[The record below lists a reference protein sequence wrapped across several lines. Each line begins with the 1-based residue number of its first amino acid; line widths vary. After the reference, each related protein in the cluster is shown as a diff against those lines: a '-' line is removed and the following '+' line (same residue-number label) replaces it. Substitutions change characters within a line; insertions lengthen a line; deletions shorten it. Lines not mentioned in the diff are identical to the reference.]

1 MREVVIVEA
10 VRSPLGRRKG
20 PLAHI
25 SPEDLLAL
33 TLKELV
39 CRSGVDVS
47 SVEDVMVGCA
57 NQINEQA
64 GNIARNALLMAGFP
78 KTVPGTTLQ
87 RQCGSA
93 ETALHSACQAILAG
107 DMETVVVAGVE
118 SMSRVPLGSAR
129 GQTPLPKLLTDK
141 YEIIPQSQSA
151 ERIAAKWGL
160 SRGDQDALALQSHQR
175 AISAWAAG
183 HFRREVFP
191 VTVDTPDGAETL
203 AQDDG
208 PRADTTLEK
217 LAGLAPLLADGG
229 TVTAG
234 NASQIT
240 NGAAAMLLMER
251 KAAQGWGL
259 KPRARVVARSVVGDD
274 PTLMLTGPIA
284 ATRRILGRVGMRVS
298 DVDVIE
304 VNEAFASVVLAWQRD
319 LDADMARV
327 NRNGGA
333 IAIGHPTGCT
343 GARMTVTLLHELERS
358 GGQFGLQTMC
368 IAGGMGTATLLER
381 LAS

>member
-10 VRSPLGRRKG
+10 VRSPIGRRKG
-20 PLAHI
+20 VLAHI
-25 SPEDLLAL
+25 QAEELLAQ

-39 CRSGVDVS
+39 HRSGIDAGT
-47 SVEDVMVGCA
+47 VEDVMVGCA

-93 ETALHSACQAILAG
+93 ETALHLACQAILSG

-118 SMSRVPLGSAR
+118 SMSRVPMGSAR
-129 GQTPLPKLLTDK
+129 GQAPLSHLLTDK
-141 YEIIPQSQSA
+141 YEIIPQGQSA

-160 SRGDQDALALQSHQR
+160 TRADQDSLALESHRR
-175 AISAWAAG
+175 AVQAWDAG
-183 HFRREVFP
+183 HFDREVFP
-191 VTVDTPDGAETL
+191 VTVDTPEGPATL
-203 AQDDG
+203 NRDDG
-208 PRADTTLEK
+208 QRADTTLEK
-217 LAGLAPLLADGG
+217 LGGLAPIFAESG

-234 NASQIT
+234 NSSQIS
-240 NGAAAMLLMER
+240 NGAAALLLMER
-251 KAAQGWGL
+251 KAAQSWGL
-259 KPRARVVARSVVGDD
+259 KPRARVVARTVVGDD

-298 DVDVIE
+298 DMDVVEI
-304 VNEAFASVVLAWQRD
+304 NEAFASVVLAWRKE
-319 LDADMARV
+319 LDADMSRV
-327 NRNGGA
+327 NPNGGA

-343 GARMTVTLLHELERS
+343 GARMTVTLLHELERRR
-358 GGQFGLQTMC
+358 GQFGLQTMC
-368 IAGGMGTATLLER
+368 IAGGMATATMIER
-381 LAS
+381 L